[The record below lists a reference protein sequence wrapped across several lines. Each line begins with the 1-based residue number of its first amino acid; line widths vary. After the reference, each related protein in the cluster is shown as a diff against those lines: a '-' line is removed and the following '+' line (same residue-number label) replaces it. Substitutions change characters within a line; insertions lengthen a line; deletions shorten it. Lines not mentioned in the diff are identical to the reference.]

1 MSTEHAVVIG
11 SGMGGMAAAIRLRA
25 RGYAVTPLEANDQL
39 GGRASTWTSEGFR
52 FDAGPTVVTAPYL
65 FDELFRLVGRDP
77 NDYYEMQ
84 PVDPYYRV
92 KFDDGNSFD
101 YVGDEERILAQIEKL
116 SPQDVD
122 GYRRLAKHS
131 EEIFDIGYMKLADV
145 PFDTVGEMMR
155 AAPDMIRLKN
165 YRSVYG
171 AVASYIKDPRLR
183 QVFTFQPLLIG
194 GNPFN
199 CPSIYLLIH
208 WLERKWGV
216 WFPKGGMG
224 ALVAAMGRL
233 MDEIGIEVKLN
244 SPVEHIDVV
253 DGKAKAVR
261 LEGGS
266 TINCDLVVSNA
277 DPAVV
282 YTKLIDA
289 KHRKKH
295 TDRSVNRKRQSMS
308 LFVAYFGAEGRW
320 EDTAHHT
327 ILLGSRYKKLL
338 HEVFNKRTLADDFS
352 LYLHRPAWTDKSL
365 DPEGGEGFY
374 VLSPVPNQKS
384 GINWAETA
392 PEYMEKI
399 MDYLDQGEL
408 PGIKA
413 KLKTSF
419 HIDPRHFEGPL
430 RSKDGAA
437 FGVEP
442 ILRQSAYFRFHNK
455 SADVGGLYFCGANTH
470 PGAGLPGVLCSA
482 KVLDRVLPD
491 PAHKLDIPPASR
503 IVSATRASA

>member
-1 MSTEHAVVIG
+1 M
-11 SGMGGMAAAIRLRA
+11 
-25 RGYAVTPLEANDQL
+25 
-39 GGRASTWTSEGFR
+39 
-52 FDAGPTVVTAPYL
+52 
-65 FDELFRLVGRDP
+65 
-77 NDYYEMQ
+77 
-84 PVDPYYRV
+84 
-92 KFDDGNSFD
+92 
-101 YVGDEERILAQIEKL
+101 GDEERILSQIEKL

-131 EEIFDIGYMKLADV
+131 EEIFDIGYTQLADV
-145 PFDTVGEMMR
+145 PFDTIGEMMR
-155 AAPDMIRLKN
+155 AAPHMIRLKN

-224 ALVAAMGRL
+224 ALVGAMGRL
-233 MDEIGIEVKLN
+233 MDEIGVDVRLN

-253 DGKAKAVR
+253 DGKAKSVR
-261 LEGGS
+261 LADGS
-266 TINCDLVVSNA
+266 TMNCDLIVSNA

-308 LFVAYFGAEGRW
+308 LFVAYFGAEGSW
-320 EDTAHHT
+320 KDTAHHT
-327 ILLGSRYKKLL
+327 ILLGPRYKELL
-338 HEVFNKRTLADDFS
+338 KEVFHTKTLADDFS
-352 LYLHRPAWTDKSL
+352 LYLHRPAWTDTSL

-384 GINWAETA
+384 GINWEEKA
-392 PEYMEKI
+392 PEYMERI
-399 MDYLDQGEL
+399 MNYLDQGEL
-408 PGIKA
+408 PGIKEN
-413 KLKTSF
+413 LKTSF
-419 HIDPRHFEGPL
+419 HIDPRHFEGTL

-455 SADVGGLYFCGANTH
+455 SPDVGGLYFCGANTH

-482 KVLDRVLPD
+482 KVLDRVLPE
-491 PAHKLDIPPASR
+491 PTQRLDIPEASR
-503 IVSATRASA
+503 IISPDRLSA